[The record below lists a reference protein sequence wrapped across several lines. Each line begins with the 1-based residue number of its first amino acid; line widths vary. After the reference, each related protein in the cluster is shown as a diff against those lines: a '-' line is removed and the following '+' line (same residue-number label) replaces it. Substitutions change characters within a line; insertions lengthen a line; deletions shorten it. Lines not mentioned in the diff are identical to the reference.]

1 MRIIDTS
8 NYVEPSDNGVL
19 GMADATALLA
29 AAESDG
35 APEAVADDAEPED
48 TEADEPEEGD
58 DEAEDTADEQ
68 EEASDQEAGDEDAP
82 DDEPA
87 SEDDAEDE
95 DDEPESPAIDAPK
108 FWSAEEKAIFAK
120 APAEVQQLVA
130 AKTAEAE
137 KRVYAA
143 KEDAATARKEAS
155 VIGEYKAVIDQQIE
169 RAEAVFKG
177 KWDGVDWAQWAK
189 DDVAE
194 YAAAKEEFEAEQRE
208 LTRLQTVQAATEA
221 ESYRQFVQAEAQKL
235 ADPEHGVPA
244 LADPVKGSENKAAIV
259 KMLRAEGFEA
269 EDLKY
274 IGAKELKIAWKAHQW
289 DQAQAR
295 LAAKPPKPEPV
306 KAEKKAPATVK
317 PVAAAPPRK
326 AIAQRRT
333 QEVVGKAMKTG
344 RMDDA
349 VSALMAMERA

>member
-1 MRIIDTS
+1 MRIIDNS
-8 NYVEPSDNGVL
+8 NFVEPSDNGVL

-29 AAESDG
+29 AAESDD
-35 APEAVADDAEPED
+35 APDAAAEDAEPED
-48 TEADEPEEGD
+48 TAADEPEEGD
-58 DEAEDTADEQ
+58 DEAEDAADEQ
-68 EEASDQEAGDEDAP
+68 EASDQEAGDEDAP

-87 SEDDAEDE
+87 SEDGAEDE

-143 KEDAATARKEAS
+143 KEDAATARKDAS
-155 VIGEYKAVIDQQIE
+155 IITDVKSAIDQQLE
-169 RAEAVFKG
+169 RVESIFKG
-177 KWDGVDWAQWAK
+177 KWDGVDFAQWAK
-189 DDVAE
+189 DDASE
-194 YAAAKEEFEAEQRE
+194 AFAAKLEYDAEQVELEKLRTAQSVTARE
-208 LTRLQTVQAATEA
+208 EH
-221 ESYRQFVQAEAQKL
+221 RQFVKAEAEKL
-235 ADPEHGVPA
+235 AEAVPA
-244 LADPVKGSENKAAIV
+244 LTDPVKGKENKAAIFQ
-259 KMLRAEGFEA
+259 MLDEEGFTSD
-269 EDLKY
+269 DLKW
-274 IGAKELKIAWKAHQW
+274 IGAKELKIAWEARQW
-289 DQAQAR
+289 RLAQAR

-349 VSALMAMERA
+349 VTALMAMERA

>member
-29 AAESDG
+29 AAESDD
-35 APEAVADDAEPED
+35 APDAAAADAEPED

-95 DDEPESPAIDAPK
+95 DDAPETPASDPPK
-108 FWSAEEKAIFAK
+108 FWSAEEKALFAK
-120 APAEVQQLVA
+120 APPELQQVIAARDAEYSRQVSL
-130 AKTAEAE
+130 
-137 KRVYAA
+137 A
-143 KEDAATARKEAS
+143 KEETATARKEAS
-155 VIGEYKAVIDQQIE
+155 VITDVREAIDKQLERAQQI
-169 RAEAVFKG
+169 FQG
-177 KWDGVDWAQWAK
+177 KWDGVNWAQWAK

-194 YAAAKEEFEAEQRE
+194 YAAAKEEFEAERE
-208 LTRLQTVQAATEA
+208 ELAKLQTSQEATAAE
-221 ESYRQFVQAEAQKL
+221 EYRQFVKAEAQKL

-333 QEVVGKAMKTG
+333 QEVVGKAMKSG

-349 VSALMAMERA
+349 VTALMAMERA